1 MKEKVLV
8 LPAAKP
14 TELLISVFRKTQ
26 MVECPVC
33 FKKFSDLFIEEHA
46 ADCSSKFDILYVDSA
61 DEMEDG

>member
-1 MKEKVLV
+1 
-8 LPAAKP
+8 
-14 TELLISVFRKTQ
+14 

-33 FKKFSDLFIEEHA
+33 FKKLSDLFIEEHA